1 MMKTPVSEGTLS
13 GLGFYVKFS
22 SISSMLVGVTVLLG
36 WAFGIAA
43 LKSLMPGLATMKPL
57 TALGLSLAA
66 VALWLTQSNERV
78 TSSQVCAG
86 VVTVIGGMVSLEY
99 VLNLNIGIDQLLFP
113 QAVQAEV
120 GLHPG
125 RPAPTTAFCL
135 FLLGLALLSIR
146 HRSKALMPLLTV
158 SILLIG
164 LLALV
169 GYVYGVSS
177 LYQIEPYSSMALHTA
192 LLLVILTVGV
202 LAASPEHPFVEVFT
216 SNLMGGVIVR
226 RLLLAAIIIPFIFSW
241 LQLQGELLGW
251 YDTHFGLALFAT
263 ARIVAL
269 VGLVYWGA
277 SVLNQTD
284 LHRQNIFNSLRESQ
298 LQLSGMIDSAMDAII
313 TIDADQR
320 ITIFNTAAEQMF
332 GYAAEDILG
341 QPLEHLLSERFHAIH
356 ADHIRRFGET
366 GITTRAM
373 GSLQALSGRRE
384 SGAEFPIEA
393 SISQIELN
401 GQKFFTVILRDITE
415 RKRAENALRESQTQL
430 AGILDSAMDA
440 IVTID
445 VNQRITLFNAAAERM
460 FGYSADSLLGQTLDR
475 LLPERYRAI
484 HTDHA
489 RRIGK
494 PGVAQHAMGTLRT
507 LSGMRA
513 NGEEFPIE
521 ATGISQ
527 IEINGQKIFTVI
539 LRDITERKLANQE
552 REAKL
557 VLEAKNA
564 ELDRFAYTVSHDLKS
579 PLVTISGFL
588 RFLEKDALSG
598 DMEHMKR
605 DMQHIEHAVSTMR
618 GLVSG
623 ILELSRAGL
632 IVDAPEEVHFGGLAR
647 DVIELL
653 HGSLEAREAKVIIQ
667 DDLPVVPGDR
677 IRLGQV
683 IQNLVENAI
692 KYSGDQKEPLIEIG
706 TKREDDTGDLI
717 LFVRDNGMG
726 IPSERSDQIFS
737 PFTKLNSR
745 SDGSGVGLATVKRIV
760 EAHGGRIWVE
770 SELGKGS
777 TFCFTLPPAGTMPT
791 QPGPFD

>member
-1 MMKTPVSEGTLS
+1 MMKTPVSERTLS
-13 GLGFYVKFS
+13 GLGFYARFS
-22 SISSMLVGVTVLLG
+22 SICSMLVGIAVLLG
-36 WAFGIAA
+36 WTFGIAA

-66 VALWLTQSNERV
+66 VSLWLAQSNERV
-78 TSSQVCAG
+78 TLRLVCAG
-86 VVTVIGGMVSLEY
+86 VVAVIGGMVSLEY
-99 VLNLNIGIDQLLFP
+99 ILNLNIGIDLLLFS
-113 QAVQAEV
+113 QAVLAED

-125 RPAPTTAFCL
+125 RPAPATALCL
-135 FLLGLALLSIR
+135 FLLGLALFSIR
-146 HRSKALMPLLTV
+146 YKSKALMPLLTV
-158 SILLIG
+158 PILLIG

-202 LAASPEHPFVEVFT
+202 LAVSPEHPFVTVFT
-216 SNLMGGVIVR
+216 SNLVGGMIVR
-226 RLLLAAIIIPFIFSW
+226 RLLFAAIIIPFIFSW

-263 ARIVAL
+263 ARIVVL

-277 SVLNQTD
+277 SLLNQTD
-284 LHRQNIFNSLRESQ
+284 IQRQNIFNSLLESQ
-298 LQLSGMIDSAMDAII
+298 SQLAGMIDSAMDAII
-313 TIDADQR
+313 TIDVDQR
-320 ITIFNTAAEQMF
+320 ITIFNTAAERMF
-332 GYAAEDILG
+332 GYSALDMLG
-341 QPLEHLLSERFHAIH
+341 QPLERLLPERYHAVH

-366 GITTRAM
+366 GVTTRAM
-373 GSLQALSGRRE
+373 GSLQALSGLRE
-384 SGAEFPIEA
+384 SGEEFPIEA
-393 SISQIELN
+393 SISQIEFN
-401 GQKFFTVILRDITE
+401 EQKFFTVILCDVTE
-415 RKRAENALRESQTQL
+415 RKQAEEALRESQTQL

-445 VNQRITLFNAAAERM
+445 ADQRITLFNAAAERM
-460 FGYSADSLLGQTLDR
+460 FGYSAASLIGQTLDR
-475 LLPERYRAI
+475 LLPERYRAV
-484 HTDHA
+484 HTEHA
-489 RRIGK
+489 RRFGK
-494 PGVAQHAMGTLRT
+494 PGVAPHTMGTLRA

-521 ATGISQ
+521 VTGISQ

-557 VLEAKNA
+557 ILEAKNA

-579 PLVTISGFL
+579 PLVTIRGFL
-588 RFLEKDALSG
+588 GFLEKDAAAGNMESMKS
-598 DMEHMKR
+598 DMN
-605 DMQHIEHAVSTMR
+605 HIGNAVAKMS

-632 IVDAPEEVHFGGLAR
+632 IVDTPAEVDLGGLTQE
-647 DVIELL
+647 IIQLL
-653 HGSLEAREAKVIIQ
+653 QGSLEAHGAKVIIQ
-667 DDLPVVPGDR
+667 DPPPVVQGDR

-683 IQNLVENAI
+683 IQNLVENAV

-717 LFVRDNGMG
+717 FFVRDNGMG

-737 PFTKLNSR
+737 PFTKLNAR

-760 EAHGGRIWVE
+760 EAHGCRIWVE
-770 SELGKGS
+770 SELGQGS
-777 TFCFTLPPAGTMPT
+777 TFLFTLPPFGSAET
-791 QPGPFD
+791 